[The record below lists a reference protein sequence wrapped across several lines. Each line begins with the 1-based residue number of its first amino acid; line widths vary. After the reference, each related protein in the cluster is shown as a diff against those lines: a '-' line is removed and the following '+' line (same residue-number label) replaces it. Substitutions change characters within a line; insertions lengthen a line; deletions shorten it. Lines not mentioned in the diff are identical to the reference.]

1 MKRITVYT
9 AGYESR
15 DIKDF
20 IGRLKKHGIS
30 MVIDVREI
38 PASRKSGFSKSAL
51 SEHLQS
57 AKIKYLHVKE
67 LGSPKT
73 LREKL
78 KEDKNYNF
86 FFVEYGKYLKTKLD
100 TVKNLYRDII
110 SQELSCIM
118 CFERDPLQCHR
129 KAVAEKIKEIDGN
142 GLVISH
148 I

>member
-1 MKRITVYT
+1 MNKIAIYT

-15 DIKDF
+15 EINEF
-20 IGRLKKHGIS
+20 IARLKKHGIS
-30 MVIDVREI
+30 MVIDVREV
-38 PASRKSGFSKSAL
+38 PASRKPGFSKTAL

-78 KEDKNYNF
+78 KEDKNYDHF
-86 FFVEYGKYLKTKLD
+86 FTEYGKYLKTKVD
-100 TVKNLYRDII
+100 IVRNLYRDVI
-110 SQELSCIM
+110 SHELSCIM
-118 CFERDPLQCHR
+118 CFEREPSQCHR
-129 KAVAEKIKEIDGN
+129 KVVADKIKEIDGN
-142 GLVISH
+142 GLVVNH